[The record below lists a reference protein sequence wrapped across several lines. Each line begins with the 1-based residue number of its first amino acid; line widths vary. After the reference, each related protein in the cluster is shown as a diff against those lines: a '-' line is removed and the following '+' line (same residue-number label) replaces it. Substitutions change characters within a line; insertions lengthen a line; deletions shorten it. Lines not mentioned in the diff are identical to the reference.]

1 MFSVNKTGT
10 HGVIRSERED
20 TIMRTETGRTFD
32 SIFIAVTGA
41 VMAVLFAVAPFVR
54 TTPLMGESVLEQA
67 RAYEQICQTTTPEER
82 KALGGNRRC

>member
-1 MFSVNKTGT
+1 
-10 HGVIRSERED
+10 
-20 TIMRTETGRTFD
+20 MRTETGRTFD

-54 TTPLMGESVLEQA
+54 TKPRLGESVLDQV

-82 KALGGNRRC
+82 KALKATRRC